1 MKKFF
6 QKLNQNEIFLSISS
20 IMKKSLILVF
30 AIVFISWTKCSPLP
44 ESKAPSSVRVMSF
57 NVENMFDGTEQGSE
71 YPKFNPKNGSWTEK
85 DYMGKLLQISRV
97 TMDAAPDGPDIVGFQ
112 EIENKGILTEL
123 TKGYLKDYGY
133 KYIVISENPNSS
145 IQSGFISK
153 YPYNYVKYHIP
164 QADSGR
170 DLRQIVEVSF
180 DIHGH
185 ELIILNNHWK
195 SKVGKNTEPKRLCA
209 ADVVNARIK
218 SILEEKPKAEILLLG
233 DFNECAD
240 EYVREGK
247 GAVRAIMPAE
257 VNLPSRFQY
266 LRITG
271 DDQNKNPKYLFSP
284 WLWDKNQEPGS
295 YIYRGRWETIDNF
308 FLGSNLTDKKG
319 FYFAGFKT
327 VKTQWNT
334 SKKDHPRPYDKA
346 SGEGCSDHFP
356 ILLELNLEK

>member
-1 MKKFF
+1 MKIFS
-6 QKLNQNEIFLSISS
+6 QKLNQNEVFLSISS

-44 ESKAPSSVRVMSF
+44 ETKAPQSIRVMSF
-57 NVENMFDGTEQGSE
+57 NVENMFDGIEQGSE
-71 YPKFNPKNGSWTEK
+71 YPKYNPKNGNWTEK
-85 DYMGKLLQISRV
+85 DYMGKLNQISRV
-97 TMDAAPDGPDIVGFQ
+97 TIDAAPDGPDIIGFQ

-133 KYIVISENPNSS
+133 KYIVISENKNSA
-145 IQSGFISK
+145 IQSAFISK
-153 YPYNYVKYHIP
+153 YPFNYVKYHAP

-209 ADVVNARIK
+209 ADVVTARLKAIYD
-218 SILEEKPKAEILLLG
+218 ENPKAEVLLLG

-240 EYVREGK
+240 EYEREGK

-295 YIYRGRWETIDNF
+295 YVYRGRWETIDNF

-319 FYFAGFKT
+319 FYFAGFHA

>member
-1 MKKFF
+1 MKR
-6 QKLNQNEIFLSISS
+6 
-20 IMKKSLILVF
+20 SLILFF
-30 AIVFISWTKCSPLP
+30 AIVFISCTKCSPLP
-44 ESKAPSSVRVMSF
+44 EGKVPHTIRIMSF
-57 NVENMFDGTEQGSE
+57 NVENMFDGVAHGSE
-71 YPKFNPKNGSWTEK
+71 YPKYNPDNGSWSER

-97 TMDAAPDGPDIVGFQ
+97 TEDSGPEVPDIIGFQ
-112 EIENKGILTEL
+112 EIENKGILSEL
-123 TKGYLKDYGY
+123 TKGYLKKHGY
-133 KYIVISENPNSS
+133 KYIVVSENKNSA
-145 IQSGFISK
+145 IQSGFISR

-180 DIHGH
+180 DIHGR

-209 ADVVNARIK
+209 ADVVTARIK
-218 SILEEKPKAEILLLG
+218 SILEENPKAEILLLG

-240 EYVREGK
+240 EYEREGK
-247 GAVRAIMPAE
+247 GAVRAIMPAD

-271 DDQNKNPKYLFSP
+271 NDQNTNPKLLFSP
-284 WLWDKNQEPGS
+284 WLWEKNQEPGS

-308 FLGSNLTDKKG
+308 FLGSNLTDREG
-319 FYFAGFKT
+319 FYFKNFQT

-334 SKKDHPRPYDKA
+334 SKKDHPRPYSKET
-346 SGEGCSDHFP
+346 GEGCSDHFP
-356 ILLELNLEK
+356 ILLELHLDK